1 MTELFTGVK
10 GAIKRLLSEKKTA
23 EEKALVTFYM
33 TKDTGLRAADVRAA
47 GRGASRGRAGCA
59 AFGNGRGVTVMRKK
73 SESSFL
79 PPEKTTA
86 LRERSF
92 AAAFM
97 EKINKPAEPRYSTE
111 SELWA
116 RETVCRAILAACNPL

>member
-33 TKDTGLRAADVRAA
+33 TKDTGLCAA
-47 GRGASRGRAGCA
+47 GRGASRGRAGCT

-79 PPEKTTA
+79 PPERTTA

>member
-1 MTELFTGVK
+1 MTEIFAGVK
-10 GAIKRLLSEKKTA
+10 GAIKRLLAEKKTA

-33 TKDTGLRAADVRAA
+33 TKETDSCAVGKSAA
-47 GRGASRGRAGCA
+47 GRGAVCGRAGVATC
-59 AFGNGRGVTVMRKK
+59 GNGRGVTVMRKK

-79 PPEKTTA
+79 PPERTTA

-97 EKINKPAEPRYSTE
+97 EKVNKPAVPRFSTE

>member
-10 GAIKRLLSEKKTA
+10 GAIKRLLAEKKTA

-33 TKDTGLRAADVRAA
+33 TKETESCAAEGRMA
-47 GRGASRGRAGCA
+47 GRSASSGRAGGA
-59 AFGNGRGVTVMRKK
+59 ACGNGRGVTVMRKK

-79 PPEKTTA
+79 PPERTTA

-97 EKINKPAEPRYSTE
+97 EKVNKPAVPRYSTE

>member
-10 GAIKRLLSEKKTA
+10 GAIKRLLAEKKTA

-33 TKDTGLRAADVRAA
+33 TKETESCAAEGRMA
-47 GRGASRGRAGCA
+47 GRSASRGRAGGA
-59 AFGNGRGVTVMRKK
+59 ACGNGRGVTVMRKK

-79 PPEKTTA
+79 PPERTTA

-97 EKINKPAEPRYSTE
+97 EKVNKPAVPR
-111 SELWA
+111 
-116 RETVCRAILAACNPL
+116 

>member
-33 TKDTGLRAADVRAA
+33 TKDTGLCAV
-47 GRGASRGRAGCA
+47 GRGASLGRAGCT

-79 PPEKTTA
+79 PPERTTA